1 MRILIRTSKW
11 AIWARR
17 LGRLAVPLVVL
28 PVVLHHLGQI
38 DSPGF
43 LIAAL
48 VAFGVSALAI
58 LVAIVALV
66 RLWYSGDQGWGRAL
80 SGLFLGLLCILPFA
94 WFGALAWRYPPV
106 TDIATTARGDLPLIF
121 APDTAHM
128 PPPRLLGAGDQ
139 LRLFPNATT
148 RHYPLDPAQLYAL
161 VERLVAQR
169 GWEIRLRRA
178 PGEAGP
184 NGRLNAR
191 ITTWAG
197 WREEAVFRV
206 TPDPEGAALDMR
218 SASINAPHDF
228 GSNGERIS
236 EFMVAL
242 DSEVTTLLRDNPGV
256 NLPQSEDDAP
266 EVEAGD

>member
-1 MRILIRTSKW
+1 MRILIRTSKS
-11 AIWARR
+11 ATWARR

-28 PVVLHHLGQI
+28 PVLLHHLGQI
-38 DSPGF
+38 DSPSF
-43 LIAAL
+43 LVVAL
-48 VAFGVSALAI
+48 VAGAVSALAI
-58 LVAIVALV
+58 VLGIIALI

-80 SGLFLGLLCILPFA
+80 SGLFLGLVCILPFA

-121 APDTAHM
+121 APDTARM
-128 PPPRLLGAGDQ
+128 PPPKLLDADDQ
-139 LRLFPNATT
+139 LRIFPNATT
-148 RHYPLDPAQLYAL
+148 RRYPLDPTQLYAL

-169 GWEIRLRRA
+169 GWEIRLRRP
-178 PGEAGP
+178 PGEAGE

-191 ITTWAG
+191 ITTLPG

-242 DSEVTTLLRDNPGV
+242 DTDVTTLLRDNPTA
-256 NLPQSEDDAP
+256 NQPQSEDDVP
-266 EVEAGD
+266 EAEAAD